1 MILFFHFCIS
11 YTLSKLILI
20 LPKKYIFIPPCFSWC
35 CCNMNI
41 GNICICLAE
50 SLVLPGLMKSKHQ
63 IPIWKTRSYQASSS
77 PLSSA
82 SFLEFL
88 KLKSLPQNTCYMLI
102 SEKYEIPEKN
112 PISCLYIFTNIH
124 GFYIAFSFY
133 DWWSALKMLHRLHRT
148 LFKASQWTRMKKN
161 SNQMWMTWEIQ

>member
-1 MILFFHFCIS
+1 
-11 YTLSKLILI
+11 
-20 LPKKYIFIPPCFSWC
+20 
-35 CCNMNI
+35 
-41 GNICICLAE
+41 
-50 SLVLPGLMKSKHQ
+50 
-63 IPIWKTRSYQASSS
+63 
-77 PLSSA
+77 LSSA

-112 PISCLYIFTNIH
+112 PISCLYIFTNTH

-133 DWWSALKMLHRLHRT
+133 YWWSALKMLHRLHRT